1 MGDATEADAS
11 APRTARSPIERRLL
25 AWLFARLAVATL
37 VLVLAT
43 GLVAGR
49 YSFTRDAMFTLD
61 VVLFGSS
68 TIGLVGLVR
77 RTRGSVELL
86 LAVDLLVTT
95 ALLWLTGAAASPL
108 TFLYGLLTLAG
119 AMVAG
124 PSTAL
129 WVAGSSIALFLGISW
144 SVLAGVLPPPPDQLE
159 TAMAISSAELATFTL
174 SNVVG
179 IGAVAALATNLAL
192 RVETAGGQL
201 ADAERAVAEL
211 TRRNVDIV
219 RSLSSGLVTTNPAGL
234 IESMNPAAVAMF
246 QTDEKA
252 VVGQPIE
259 RFLPHSNTTRHRTE
273 GVAQRPDGST
283 FPVGFREAPLLDA
296 AGHVTGAVITFQD
309 LTEVNRLRHQAVES
323 QRLAELGKLAAGL
336 AHEIRNPLTSI
347 SGSVELI
354 RESAA
359 LHADDQRLLGIVLR
373 ETERL
378 NALVATMLRVARPS
392 RPTAAQ
398 VDLGALCKEIVA
410 MARVE
415 AEEVGVGIDLTVG
428 DGDSDPAAPVL
439 LLADDNQLRQVL
451 WNLLRNALQAS
462 AAGQRIAVRVLDEGS
477 QARLEVRDHGAG
489 LSADAQAHVFEMF
502 YSGRSQGI
510 GLGLTLVQQIVKDH
524 GGVISAGNAEDG
536 SGGALFRV
544 LLPKRRPLETDASA
558 DASQAPREA

>member
-1 MGDATEADAS
+1 MGDGTEADAS
-11 APRTARSPIERRLL
+11 APGTPRSPIERRLL
-25 AWLFARLAVATL
+25 AWLFARLAVAML
-37 VLVLAT
+37 VLLGAT

-49 YSFTRDAMFTLD
+49 YSFTRDAMFAAD
-61 VVLFGSS
+61 IVLFGSS

-124 PSTAL
+124 PSAAL
-129 WVAGSSIALFLGISW
+129 WVAGASIALFLGISW

-159 TAMAISSAELATFTL
+159 TAMAISTAELATFTL

-179 IGAVAALATNLAL
+179 ISAVAALATNLAL

-219 RSLSSGLVTTNPAGL
+219 RSLSSGLVTTNPEGL
-234 IESMNPAAVAMF
+234 IESMNPAAAAMF
-246 QTDEKA
+246 QTDEQA
-252 VVGQPIE
+252 LLGQPIE
-259 RFLPHSNTTRHRTE
+259 RYLPQTATSDRTE

-283 FPVGFREAPLLDA
+283 FPVGFREAPLMDS
-296 AGHVTGAVITFQD
+296 GGNVTGAVITFQD
-309 LTEVNRLRHQAVES
+309 LTEVNRLRREAAES

-347 SGSVELI
+347 SGSVELL
-354 RESAA
+354 RDNAA

-392 RPTAAQ
+392 RPTSAP
-398 VDLGALCKEIVA
+398 VDLGALCAEIVA

-415 AEEVGVGIDLTVG
+415 ADEVGVGIDLSVG
-428 DGDSDPAAPVL
+428 EGDDAAAAQVVV
-439 LLADDNQLRQVL
+439 LADDNQLRQVL

-462 AAGQRIAVRVLDEGS
+462 VAGQRISVGVRDDGDE
-477 QARLEVRDHGAG
+477 ARLLVRDRGAG

-502 YSGRSQGI
+502 YSGRSHGT
-510 GLGLTLVQQIVKDH
+510 GLGLTLVRQIVTDH
-524 GGVISAGNAEDG
+524 GGTIAAGNAEDG
-536 SGGALFRV
+536 GGGALFSVR
-544 LLPKRRPLETDASA
+544 LPKRREADTDASA
-558 DASQAPREA
+558 DASHAPREA

>member
-1 MGDATEADAS
+1 MGDASEADAS
-11 APRTARSPIERRLL
+11 APPTARSPIERRLL
-25 AWLFARLAVATL
+25 AWLFARLAVAAL
-37 VLVLAT
+37 VLVGAT

-77 RTRGSVELL
+77 RTPGSVELL
-86 LAVDLLVTT
+86 LAVDLLATT
-95 ALLWLTGAAASPL
+95 ALLWLTGSAASPL

-124 PSTAL
+124 PTTAL
-129 WVAGSSIALFLGISW
+129 WVAGASIALFLGISW
-144 SVLAGVLPPPPDQLE
+144 SVLVGVLPPPPDQLE
-159 TAMAISSAELATFTL
+159 TAMAISTAELATFTL

-192 RVETAGGQL
+192 RVQTAGGQL
-201 ADAERAVAEL
+201 AHAERAVAEL

-219 RSLSSGLVTTNPAGL
+219 RSLSSGLVTTNPTGL

-246 QTDEKA
+246 QTDEHA
-252 VVGQPIE
+252 LLGQPIE
-259 RFLPHSNTTRHRTE
+259 RFLPQATPARHRTE
-273 GVAQRPDGST
+273 GVAHRPDGST
-283 FPVGFREAPLLDA
+283 FPVGFREAPLMDA
-296 AGHVTGAVITFQD
+296 TGNVTGAVITFQD
-309 LTEVNRLRHQAVES
+309 LTEVNRLRNQAAES

-359 LHADDQRLLGIVLR
+359 LHEDDQRLLGIVLR

-392 RPTAAQ
+392 RPTPAQ
-398 VDLGALCKEIVA
+398 VDLGALCTEIVA

-415 AEEVGVGIDLTVG
+415 AEELGVGIDLTVNDG
-428 DGDSDPAAPVL
+428 DGDVATSVV

-462 AAGQRIAVRVLDEGS
+462 VAGQRVSVRAVDEGTR
-477 QARLEVRDHGAG
+477 ARLEVRDHGAG
-489 LSADAQAHVFEMF
+489 LSTDAQAHVFEMF
-502 YSGRSQGI
+502 YSGRSHGI

-524 GGVISAGNAEDG
+524 GGTISAGNAEDG
-536 SGGALFRV
+536 SGAVFRV
-544 LLPKRRPLETDASA
+544 LLPKRRSPDTEPSA

>member
-1 MGDATEADAS
+1 MGDASEADAG
-11 APRTARSPIERRLL
+11 ARDNARSPIERRLL
-25 AWLFARLAVATL
+25 AWLFARLAVALL
-37 VLVLAT
+37 VLLGAT
-43 GLVAGR
+43 ALVPGR
-49 YSFTRDAMFTLD
+49 YSFTRDALFTLD

-77 RTRGSVELL
+77 RTRGSAELL
-86 LAVDLLVTT
+86 LTVDLLVTT
-95 ALLWLTGAAASPL
+95 ALLWLTGAATSPL

-129 WVAGSSIALFLGISW
+129 WVAGASIALFLGISW
-144 SVLAGVLPPPPDQLE
+144 SVLSGVLPPPPDQIE
-159 TAMAISSAELATFTL
+159 SIIGISSAELATFTL

-179 IGAVAALATNLAL
+179 ISAVAALATNLAL

-234 IESMNPAAVAMF
+234 IESLNPAAVAMF
-246 QTDEKA
+246 QADEHA
-252 VVGQPIE
+252 LLGQPIE
-259 RFLPHSNTTRHRTE
+259 RFLPQSEARHRTE

-283 FPVGFREAPLLDA
+283 FPVGFREAPLMDA
-296 AGHVTGAVITFQD
+296 AGRVTGAVITFQD
-309 LTEVNRLRHQAVES
+309 LTEVNRLRNQAAES

-354 RESAA
+354 RESTA
-359 LHADDQRLLGIVLR
+359 LGTDEQRLLGIVLR

-392 RPTAAQ
+392 RPSPAQ
-398 VDLGALCKEIVA
+398 VDLGALCTEIVA

-415 AEEVGVGIDLTVG
+415 AEEAGVGIDLTVG
-428 DGDSDPAAPVL
+428 DGDGQEALAVVV
-439 LLADDNQLRQVL
+439 LADDSQIRQVL

-462 AAGQRIAVRVLDEGS
+462 VSGQRISVRVLDEGPH
-477 QARLEVRDHGAG
+477 ARLEVRDRGAG

-502 YSGRSQGI
+502 YSGRSHGT
-510 GLGLTLVQQIVKDH
+510 GLGLTLVQQIVNDH
-524 GGVISAGNAEDG
+524 GGTISAGNAEDG

-544 LLPKRRPLETDASA
+544 LLPKRGSLGPDSSA
-558 DASQAPREA
+558 QPSQAPRTA